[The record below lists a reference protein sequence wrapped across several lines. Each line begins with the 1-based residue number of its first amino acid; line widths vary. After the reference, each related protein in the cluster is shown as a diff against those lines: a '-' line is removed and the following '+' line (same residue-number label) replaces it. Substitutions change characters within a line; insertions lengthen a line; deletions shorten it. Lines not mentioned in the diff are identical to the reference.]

1 MMIREAISMVTQNI
15 DLSETEMIATMD
27 ELMDG
32 KLTDAQIG
40 AFLTGLRMKGE
51 TVGEISGGA
60 RVMRE
65 KATTIIAPAGTVDT
79 CGTGGDMSHTF
90 NISTTAGFVV
100 AAAGAPVAKHGNRSV
115 SSRSGS
121 ADVLEALGV
130 KIDLMPKKVEE
141 CLAKTGFG
149 FLFAPLFH
157 PAMKFAIGPRRE
169 IGIRTIFNVLGPLT
183 NPAGAKMQLIG
194 VFSDRLTEPLANA
207 LGNLGASHAM
217 VVHGEDGLD
226 EITVTDK
233 TRVSE
238 WRAGSVTTWT
248 LNPIDYGIPLARSE
262 DLTGGDAQENA
273 DITISILGGEAGPKR
288 NIVVLNAAAALYVSG
303 RATSIQVGVRMA
315 EAAIDSGAA
324 LRKLNEVRAVTN
336 A

>member
-1 MMIREAISMVTQNI
+1 
-15 DLSETEMIATMD
+15 MIATMD

-51 TVGEISGGA
+51 TVNEIAGGA

-65 KATTIIAPAGTVDT
+65 KAATIVAPAATVDT
-79 CGTGGDMSHTF
+79 CGTGGDMSRTF

-100 AAAGAPVAKHGNRSV
+100 AAAGVPVAKHGNRSV

-183 NPAGAKMQLIG
+183 NPAGAKMQLVG
-194 VFSDRLTEPLANA
+194 VFSGRLTEPLANA
-207 LGNLGASHAM
+207 LGSLGASHAM

-248 LNPIDYGIPLARSE
+248 LDPIDYGIPLARSE

-273 DITISILGGEAGPKR
+273 DITISILTGEAGPKR

-303 RATSIQVGVRMA
+303 RAASIQAGVRMA

-324 LRKLNEVRAVTN
+324 LRKLNEVRAATN